1 MSSNLSGDGDF
12 TLDETEALEVADIFR
27 ARTGP
32 GERKVSKVALSGYWN
47 TPSFSSYFSNGPSFW
62 PSLFAPG
69 ATAGFIGPGSF
80 AMPMPSISATAGFIG
95 HDRRQKRQGSFVMP
109 TAAISAEALEY
120 IGFIPLTASYIFYEF
135 QNRLDPD
142 NNPYTLMDYATCYVE
157 QIYSLREGNH
167 TPDQAMIQVGL
178 DKDFRKQVLV
188 GLNEDKDIRE
198 RNQVGLNEDFR
209 ERKPDPN
216 LKTFVTECLME
227 RVLRG
232 LGMSNKRLKGI
243 HERLKQRAREIL
255 ALCPD

>member
-1 MSSNLSGDGDF
+1 MLSNLSGDGDF

-47 TPSFSSYFSNGPSFW
+47 TPSFSSYFSNGPNFW

-69 ATAGFIGPGSF
+69 ATAGFMGPGSF
-80 AMPMPSISATAGFIG
+80 AMPMPAISATAGFIG

-109 TAAISAEALEY
+109 TTVISAEALEY
-120 IGFIPLTASYIFYEF
+120 MGFITTTAKFIFYEF

-142 NNPYTLMDYATCYVE
+142 NNPYTLMDYATCSVKR
-157 QIYSLREGNH
+157 IYSLLKGGH

-178 DKDFRKQVLV
+178 DKDFRKEVLFY
-188 GLNEDKDIRE
+188 LNEDKHIWE
-198 RNQVGLNEDFR
+198 RNQVGLNEDFW
-209 ERKPDPN
+209 ERKPD
-216 LKTFVTECLME
+216 LKSFITKCLME
-227 RVLRG
+227 RVLRDI
-232 LGMSNKRLKGI
+232 GMSNKRLKGI

-255 ALCPD
+255 ALCPG